1 MHSVRCQPDNTFSK
15 NFTFTV
21 AVVESGTF
29 GGMQIFLIEMNLK
42 YEYIQFIKYI
52 YLATFRLDIVT
63 FIIPISKITMR
74 LLNHCFYHS
83 NSFFIY
89 IVTGVVPVQQRTIS
103 TALFA
108 LLPEEEMSPAQ
119 KEISTIQARWNVV
132 RHMTKE
138 EVDAMDDTTD
148 GEWKAAHARYFERY
162 HNDME
167 KMTEIVTKLKA
178 MIDPPR
184 IQKKSKSQRKRDK
197 WNKIVARTN
206 ARAKEA
212 SDLLSVQQSNA
223 AAKVE

>member
-15 NFTFTV
+15 NFTFTF

-29 GGMQIFLIEMNLK
+29 GDMQIFLIEMNLK

-63 FIIPISKITMR
+63 FITPISNNDAITQPLR
-74 LLNHCFYHS
+74 LSLKLL
-83 NSFFIY
+83 FIY
-89 IVTGVVPVQQRTIS
+89 IVTGVVPVKQRTIS